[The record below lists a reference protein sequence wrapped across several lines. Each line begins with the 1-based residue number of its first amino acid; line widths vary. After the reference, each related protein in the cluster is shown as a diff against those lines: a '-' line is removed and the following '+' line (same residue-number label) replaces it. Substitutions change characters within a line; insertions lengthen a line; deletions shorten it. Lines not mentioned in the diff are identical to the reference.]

1 MANKTKIL
9 LIVEGAQREVEL
21 VEKLLQE
28 YKVKVERE
36 IYVYGTNIYELYEKV
51 FLGNEDEMDSIDL
64 LQKLKEKDSNN
75 PILDEK
81 FSDIILIFDYDPQDN
96 RYSEER
102 IKLMLDYFSESTENG
117 KLYINYPMLESYK
130 HFKSFPDEE
139 YIKRKVDFELVK
151 KGKYKEIV
159 GKEAKITKI
168 NKFTKDVFNEIII
181 SNIKKANYITSNLE
195 DLKSIKEIYNSINES
210 DVLDIQNNLLLNEK
224 QIYVL
229 NTSVFFICDY
239 NFELILKN

>member
-1 MANKTKIL
+1 M
-9 LIVEGAQREVEL
+9 
-21 VEKLLQE
+21 
-28 YKVKVERE
+28 
-36 IYVYGTNIYELYEKV
+36 
-51 FLGNEDEMDSIDL
+51 
-64 LQKLKEKDSNN
+64 
-75 PILDEK
+75 
-81 FSDIILIFDYDPQDN
+81 
-96 RYSEER
+96 
-102 IKLMLDYFSESTENG
+102 
-117 KLYINYPMLESYK
+117 
-130 HFKSFPDEE
+130 
-139 YIKRKVDFELVK
+139 
-151 KGKYKEIV
+151 